1 MNQAYSGAPAVN
13 PFSSPALAVQLMPP
27 RFVVRMVSLAICAMV
42 AIAMAFA
49 YFAKMD
55 IVVTVQGKV
64 IPSGKSKVVQPLE
77 PGIVRALLVRDG
89 QHVHAGEVLVELDPT
104 TTGADRER
112 LQREDWEAQAEVL
125 RTSAQIIG
133 ANHIYPLAE
142 MPQDIAVNQT
152 AMLTARISEQAAK
165 LAGIDADLE
174 KRRADADAIE
184 SNLAQLRTSLP
195 VIRQKHL
202 MREEWAKTGHLAQSS
217 VMETQLELMNAEKE
231 IAIQANRLKESRA
244 GCQVAVQQR
253 LQAIAE
259 FKARSSAEHA
269 EAVKRQN
276 ASKQELV
283 KANQRWTQQM
293 LRAPIDG
300 VVQQLA
306 VTTVGGVVTAAQPLL
321 TIVPEQAPLEI
332 EAQVLNRDIGHL
344 KVGQQ
349 VINKVETFDFTRYGY
364 LSGELLWVGTD
375 AVQDQ
380 KLGPVYPVRIRLDET
395 RTPKAVNGRYGEIA
409 AGMNITSDI
418 RTDERRLIEYVLAPM
433 LRYQQE
439 AMRER

>member
-1 MNQAYSGAPAVN
+1 MSQTYSGAPVVN
-13 PFSSPALAVQLMPP
+13 PFSSPAMAVQLMPP

-42 AIAMAFA
+42 AIALVFA

-64 IPSGKSKVVQPLE
+64 IPSGKSKVVQPLD
-77 PGIVRALLVRDG
+77 PGIVRAVLVRDG
-89 QHVHAGEVLVELDPT
+89 QQVHAGDVLVELDPT
-104 TTGADRER
+104 STGADRQR
-112 LQREDWEAQAEVL
+112 LLREDWEAQAEVL
-125 RTSAQIIG
+125 RTQAQVNG
-133 ANHIYPLAE
+133 AAHFYPPAD
-142 MPQDIAVNQT
+142 MPQDIASTQAAT
-152 AMLTARISEQAAK
+152 LAAKLSEQAAK
-165 LAGIDADLE
+165 LAGIGADLE

-184 SNLAQLRTSLP
+184 SNLAQLRISLP
-195 VIRQKHL
+195 VIRQKHQ
-202 MREEWAKTGHLAQSS
+202 MREDWAKTGHLAQSS

-231 IAIQANRLKESRA
+231 VAVQTNRLKESKA
-244 GCQVAVQQR
+244 GYQVAVQQR

-259 FKARSSAEHA
+259 FNARSGAEHA
-269 EAVKRQN
+269 DAVKRQN
-276 ASKQELV
+276 ASTQELV
-283 KANQRWTQQM
+283 KANQRWTQQT

-321 TIVPEQAPLEI
+321 TIVPEQSPLEI
-332 EAQVLNRDIGHL
+332 EAQVINRDIGHL

-364 LSGELLWVGTD
+364 LSGEVLWVGTD

-380 KLGPVYPVRIRLDET
+380 KLGPVYPVRIRLNEI
-395 RTPKAVNGRYGEIA
+395 RTPKSVNGHNGDVT
-409 AGMNITSDI
+409 AGMNVTSDI
-418 RTDERRLIEYVLAPM
+418 RTDERRLIEYLLAPM